1 MKEKVYDVAIIGAGA
16 SGLCTAVSLKMQD
29 RSISV
34 VLLEQLDRVG
44 KKLITTGNGRC
55 NITNLNIELNRYHGN
70 DKEFAG
76 FALERFDRVYTENF
90 LAELGI
96 VFTYDEEGRAYPY
109 SLQASSVV
117 DAFRFAADN
126 LGVETLLGFKVED
139 IEKTKDSYM
148 IKGENNTLKARNVVC
163 AAGLYS
169 GGKKIGSDGSL
180 FRLLKQKGYKS
191 ITVTPAIVQ
200 IKTENSLTKSL
211 KGIKVNANATIS
223 SGGKA
228 IRSEFGEVLFCEYG
242 LSGPPILQISRCV
255 ERTNSKKQI
264 SLDLMPEYSLKNLLE
279 MLEFRVYALR
289 GRTLEEFFT
298 GMLNKRVGQALIK
311 LINKRLSDSVDTLKN
326 TDLKQL
332 AELIKGLSFE
342 VTGTTGFDNSQVS
355 AGGLDT
361 CQFDNKTMMS
371 KKDKGLYAIGEILD
385 IDGDC
390 GGFNLQWAWSSAFCA
405 AESII
410 NDLR

>member
-1 MKEKVYDVAIIGAGA
+1 MQISREVPRTKN
-16 SGLCTAVSLKMQD
+16 SMTLSLDIMPE
-29 RSISV
+29 IS
-34 VLLEQLDRVG
+34 LD
-44 KKLITTGNGRC
+44 
-55 NITNLNIELNRYHGN
+55 
-70 DKEFAG
+70 D
-76 FALERFDRVYTENF
+76 
-90 LAELGI
+90 
-96 VFTYDEEGRAYPY
+96 
-109 SLQASSVV
+109 
-117 DAFRFAADN
+117 
-126 LGVETLLGFKVED
+126 
-139 IEKTKDSYM
+139 
-148 IKGENNTLKARNVVC
+148 LKAR
-163 AAGLYS
+163 
-169 GGKKIGSDGSL
+169 
-180 FRLLKQKGYKS
+180 
-191 ITVTPAIVQ
+191 
-200 IKTENSLTKSL
+200 IKARVEN
-211 KGIKVNANATIS
+211 
-223 SGGKA
+223 
-228 IRSEFGEVLFCEYG
+228 
-242 LSGPPILQISRCV
+242 LSQ
-255 ERTNSKKQI
+255 
-264 SLDLMPEYSLKNLLE
+264 
-279 MLEFRVYALR
+279 
-289 GRTLEEFFT
+289 RTLEEFFT

>member
-1 MKEKVYDVAIIGAGA
+1 MREKVYDVAIIGAGA
-16 SGLCTAVSLKMQD
+16 SGLCTAVSLKMHD

-70 DKEFAG
+70 DKDFAG

-117 DAFRFAADN
+117 DAFRFAVDN
-126 LGVETLLGFKVED
+126 LGVETLLSFKVAH
-139 IEKTKDSYM
+139 IEKTKDSYA
-148 IKGENNTLKARNVVC
+148 IKSENNTVKARNVVC

-191 ITVTPAIVQ
+191 IAVTPAIVQ

-311 LINKRLSDSVDTLKN
+311 LINKRLSDSVDALKN

-361 CQFDNKTMMS
+361 CQFDNETMMS

>member
-117 DAFRFAADN
+117 DAFRFAVDN
-126 LGVETLLGFKVED
+126 LGVETLLSFKVED
-139 IEKTKDSYM
+139 IEKTKDSYV

-180 FRLLKQKGYKS
+180 FRLLKQKGYKG
-191 ITVTPAIVQ
+191 IAVTPAIVQ

-332 AELIKGLSFE
+332 AELIKSLSFE